1 MLLSFSRKR
10 TADFPSAQIGSSIK
24 NGRRH
29 RKPRRFFYLCVDRR
43 TQPPAGI
50 QNDGFMKRYVL
61 IALIG
66 IAYLR
71 PTTAPAQS
79 ELQDPSQTA
88 RQREMP
94 GSRLRSYDSRELALR
109 EDDAHSLYIQQLD
122 GEWKVK
128 TYASPVELDST
139 VAMPSFD
146 V

>member
-1 MLLSFSRKR
+1 
-10 TADFPSAQIGSSIK
+10 
-24 NGRRH
+24 
-29 RKPRRFFYLCVDRR
+29 
-43 TQPPAGI
+43 
-50 QNDGFMKRYVL
+50 MKRYVL

-66 IAYLR
+66 IACLR

-122 GEWKVK
+122 GEWNVK

-139 VAMPSFD
+139 VAMP
-146 V
+146 